1 MDIKKLTSGKKVNF
15 SLDGKILNCTYF
27 GKFDFLYCFD
37 TSVKILPQVTVL
49 NKRTKSATSIV
60 LINFNLLQSYGLS
73 LDEIKAIL
81 YHEEG
86 HILST
91 GQQTKAGLDLEFDAD
106 DYALPFVGASTLIS
120 ALKKTKNIIINE
132 STDKETIPEKLE
144 NLAKRI
150 EKISMRA
157 KSSDIEK

>member
-1 MDIKKLTSGKKVNF
+1 MDIKKLTAGKKVKF
-15 SLDGKILNCTYF
+15 LLDEKVLDCIYF

-37 TSVKILPQVTVL
+37 TAATILPQVTVL
-49 NKRTKSATSIV
+49 NEGTKSATSIV
-60 LINFNLLQSYGLS
+60 IINFNLLQSYGLS

-91 GQQTKAGLDLEFDAD
+91 GQQTKTGLDLEFEAD
-106 DYALPFVGASTLIS
+106 DYAISFIGASTLIS

-132 STDKETIPEKLE
+132 ATDKEKISEKLE
-144 NLAKRI
+144 NLSKRI
-150 EKISMRA
+150 EKISTRV